1 MLYFNKDYKVVDKD
15 LGFGTLRCV
24 ELGSEEMGKTHYL
37 LPVSKDVDTDN
48 IEKGLHSDLTI
59 GTTKS
64 GKPIIELTDSEDDS
78 LYLLLNSYG
87 TYGEGEGVVSTKN
100 TEDVKELICC
110 DAFEE
115 QTDDCGYDYTV
126 DWNIKLLEVP
136 NDGKTRAIRC
146 YYSGDRSRN
155 DNKAY
160 ALVIC
165 RKNKVDEVWN
175 GYIQDY
181 YDMCDEDI
189 DPAILS
195 L

>member
-1 MLYFNKDYKVVDKD
+1 MLYFNKNYKVVDKD
-15 LGFGTLRCV
+15 LGFGTLKCV
-24 ELGSEEMGKTHYL
+24 ELGSEEVGNTQYL
-37 LPVSKDVDTDN
+37 LPVSKDVDMDT
-48 IEKGLHSDLTI
+48 IEKGLHSNLTI

-64 GKPIIELTDSEDDS
+64 GKPIIELSDSEDDNI
-78 LYLLLNSYG
+78 YLLLNSYG
-87 TYGEGEGVVSTKN
+87 GHGDGEGIVSIKN
-100 TEDVKELICC
+100 TQDVKELISC
-110 DAFEE
+110 DVFED

-136 NDGKTRAIRC
+136 NDGKTRAIKC
-146 YYSGDRSRN
+146 YYSGDVSRN

-165 RKNKVDEVWN
+165 RKNKVEEVWN

-189 DPAILS
+189 DPAILG